1 MSLGWV
7 LALVSALEC
16 ASAVRLMGDEA
27 VRAPLVDALV
37 ARRVSVAAAGE
48 CAALV
53 ASVSAR
59 RGGVRLELLIGTRQV
74 VREVTGTAM
83 AAVVIESWLRP
94 DLAQPLLTPRE
105 ATRAATPLVS
115 SAPSVTAMPGE
126 ARREPV
132 AGARAP
138 RGVRAPA
145 PVRAVASPT
154 DEAPRVDT
162 ITAAASSS
170 ARPARAEAGVGVSPS
185 EPESGTVGSPAASEA
200 AAVGAQAAPERGAV
214 GAPAASEAGPVEAQA
229 APGGSLALVA
239 AQEAAPGESPTPPIP
254 RSPSAAV
261 APASDV
267 EASTPAASD
276 TIMPPSVEAT
286 PAAQAPSGQA
296 APVLASVT
304 APWVRSGPSAAPVYA
319 PRAPAD
325 TALTPGE
332 PLLADWSFTVAPVL
346 AVDETSVL
354 WGGGQVRAAHALDD
368 LVLEVRARVAYS
380 EVQGSLQSSVSERWL
395 AEALVGAAWPLEL
408 VDSLLALE
416 LAAGLGP
423 RIVRVARGDSSSA
436 CLTRAACAVVVPD
449 AFVVTGLTP
458 VGQASVGL
466 VWRASEHWA
475 VELMASASWAPW
487 ASDVARV
494 PAYAASLTG
503 EEQARWALAG
513 EPALVGVGAL
523 GVRWSGR

>member
-27 VRAPLVDALV
+27 VRAPLVDALM

-105 ATRAATPLVS
+105 ATRAAAPLVS

-170 ARPARAEAGVGVSPS
+170 VRPARAEAGVGVSPS
-185 EPESGTVGSPAASEA
+185 EPESGTVASPAEA
-200 AAVGAQAAPERGAV
+200 AAAGAPAAPERGAL
-214 GAPAASEAGPVEAQA
+214 GSPAASVDAQA
-229 APGGSLALVA
+229 APLALVA

-254 RSPSAAV
+254 RSPSAVV

-267 EASTPAASD
+267 EASAPATSG
-276 TIMPPSVEAT
+276 TIAPPSVEAT

-304 APWVRSGPSAAPVYA
+304 PPWARSGPSPAPVDA

-325 TALTPGE
+325 TALTRGE

-346 AVDETSVL
+346 ALDETSAL

-395 AEALVGAAWPLEL
+395 VEALVGAAWPLEL

-436 CLTRAACAVVVPD
+436 CLTRATCAVVVPD
-449 AFVVTGLTP
+449 GFVVTGLTP
-458 VGQASVGL
+458 AGQASVGL